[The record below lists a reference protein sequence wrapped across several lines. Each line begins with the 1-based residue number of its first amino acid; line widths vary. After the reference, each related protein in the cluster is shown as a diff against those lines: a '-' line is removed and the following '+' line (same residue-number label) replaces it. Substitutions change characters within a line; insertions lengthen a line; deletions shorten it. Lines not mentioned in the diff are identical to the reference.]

1 MEETKIESKDL
12 GQDGFKVIH
21 YKTIDS
27 TQKEIWR
34 RVKNGT
40 IENKTIVI
48 ADIQT
53 SGIGTHGRTWHT
65 DEENNIAF
73 SVYFDLSKSK
83 LNISSLD
90 GLTIKIAENIVG
102 IFYKLYG
109 ISLDIKF
116 PNDIY
121 CNGKKL
127 GGILTETKVQD
138 GMVKCLV
145 IGIGI
150 NTNQT
155 KFADEIKEIA
165 TSVRREFGFEVE
177 NRKVISEFFRI
188 GKCPIGTGSFWD
200 ISDWGRFLFR
210 KRTVPNTKRRILNEN
225 RIFISRSRFTIC
237 WNGKRII

>member
-1 MEETKIESKDL
+1 MEENRIESKDL

-73 SVYFDLSKSK
+73 SVYFDLRKSK

-127 GGILTETKVQD
+127 GGILTGTKVQD

-155 KFADEIKEIA
+155 KFAEEIKEIA
-165 TSVRREFGFEVE
+165 TSVRREFVIEVE
-177 NRKVISEFFRI
+177 NRKVISEFF
-188 GKCPIGTGSFWD
+188 
-200 ISDWGRFLFR
+200 
-210 KRTVPNTKRRILNEN
+210 
-225 RIFISRSRFTIC
+225 
-237 WNGKRII
+237 

>member
-83 LNISSLD
+83 LNISRLD

-165 TSVRREFGFEVE
+165 TSVRREFGIEVE
-177 NRKVISEFFRI
+177 NRKVISEFF
-188 GKCPIGTGSFWD
+188 
-200 ISDWGRFLFR
+200 
-210 KRTVPNTKRRILNEN
+210 
-225 RIFISRSRFTIC
+225 
-237 WNGKRII
+237 

>member
-73 SVYFDLSKSK
+73 SVYFDFLTTYFFIISRFCWNVYASAWIM
-83 LNISSLD
+83 LNFI
-90 GLTIKIAENIVG
+90 
-102 IFYKLYG
+102 IFYEFPLKTG
-109 ISLDIKF
+109 DI
-116 PNDIY
+116 
-121 CNGKKL
+121 L
-127 GGILTETKVQD
+127 L
-138 GMVKCLV
+138 
-145 IGIGI
+145 
-150 NTNQT
+150 
-155 KFADEIKEIA
+155 
-165 TSVRREFGFEVE
+165 
-177 NRKVISEFFRI
+177 
-188 GKCPIGTGSFWD
+188 
-200 ISDWGRFLFR
+200 
-210 KRTVPNTKRRILNEN
+210 
-225 RIFISRSRFTIC
+225 
-237 WNGKRII
+237 

>member
-165 TSVRREFGFEVE
+165 TSVRREFGIEVE
-177 NRKVISEFFRI
+177 NRKVISEFFWN
-188 GKCPIGTGSFWD
+188 GDGSFFKKEP
-200 ISDWGRFLFR
+200 SQFQNFV
-210 KRTVPNTKRRILNEN
+210 KRTVPNTKKED
-225 RIFISRSRFTIC
+225 FK
-237 WNGKRII
+237 WK

>member
-34 RVKNGT
+34 RVKNGTIENFLFSGIVFSRNGT

-90 GLTIKIAENIVG
+90 GLTIKIAEDIVG

-109 ISLDIKF
+109 ISLDIKY

-165 TSVRREFGFEVE
+165 TSVRREFGIEVE
-177 NRKVISEFFRI
+177 NRKVISDFF
-188 GKCPIGTGSFWD
+188 
-200 ISDWGRFLFR
+200 
-210 KRTVPNTKRRILNEN
+210 
-225 RIFISRSRFTIC
+225 
-237 WNGKRII
+237 

>member
-1 MEETKIESKDL
+1 ME
-12 GQDGFKVIH
+12 
-21 YKTIDS
+21 
-27 TQKEIWR
+27 
-34 RVKNGT
+34 
-40 IENKTIVI
+40 
-48 ADIQT
+48 
-53 SGIGTHGRTWHT
+53 
-65 DEENNIAF
+65 
-73 SVYFDLSKSK
+73 
-83 LNISSLD
+83 
-90 GLTIKIAENIVG
+90 

-138 GMVKCLV
+138 GMVRCLV

-200 ISDWGRFLFR
+200 ISDWGRFLVFYE
-210 KRTVPNTKRRILNEN
+210 KIIIKMKTAEEEN
-225 RIFISRSRFTIC
+225 CFHEIQKGGF
-237 WNGKRII
+237 

>member
-1 MEETKIESKDL
+1 MR
-12 GQDGFKVIH
+12 
-21 YKTIDS
+21 KTILL
-27 TQKEIWR
+27 
-34 RVKNGT
+34 
-40 IENKTIVI
+40 
-48 ADIQT
+48 
-53 SGIGTHGRTWHT
+53 
-65 DEENNIAF
+65 F

-145 IGIGI
+145 IGIELI
-150 NTNQT
+150 L
-155 KFADEIKEIA
+155 IKPSLQMRLKKLQLQLGVNLGLRLKIE
-165 TSVRREFGFEVE
+165 
-177 NRKVISEFFRI
+177 K
-188 GKCPIGTGSFWD
+188 
-200 ISDWGRFLFR
+200 
-210 KRTVPNTKRRILNEN
+210 
-225 RIFISRSRFTIC
+225 
-237 WNGKRII
+237 

>member
-90 GLTIKIAENIVG
+90 VLTIKI
-102 IFYKLYG
+102 
-109 ISLDIKF
+109 D
-116 PNDIY
+116 
-121 CNGKKL
+121 
-127 GGILTETKVQD
+127 
-138 GMVKCLV
+138 
-145 IGIGI
+145 
-150 NTNQT
+150 
-155 KFADEIKEIA
+155 
-165 TSVRREFGFEVE
+165 
-177 NRKVISEFFRI
+177 
-188 GKCPIGTGSFWD
+188 
-200 ISDWGRFLFR
+200 
-210 KRTVPNTKRRILNEN
+210 
-225 RIFISRSRFTIC
+225 
-237 WNGKRII
+237 

>member
-90 GLTIKIAENIVG
+90 VLKIKIAENIVV

-109 ISLDIKF
+109 ISL
-116 PNDIY
+116 
-121 CNGKKL
+121 
-127 GGILTETKVQD
+127 
-138 GMVKCLV
+138 
-145 IGIGI
+145 
-150 NTNQT
+150 
-155 KFADEIKEIA
+155 
-165 TSVRREFGFEVE
+165 
-177 NRKVISEFFRI
+177 
-188 GKCPIGTGSFWD
+188 
-200 ISDWGRFLFR
+200 
-210 KRTVPNTKRRILNEN
+210 
-225 RIFISRSRFTIC
+225 
-237 WNGKRII
+237 